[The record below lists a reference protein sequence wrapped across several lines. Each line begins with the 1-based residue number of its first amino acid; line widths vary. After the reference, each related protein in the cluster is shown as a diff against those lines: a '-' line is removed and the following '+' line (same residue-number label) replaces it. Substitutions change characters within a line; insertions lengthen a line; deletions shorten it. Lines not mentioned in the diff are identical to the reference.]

1 MPSCHIPGKILKYI
15 PKLVLSCRLCMKK
28 KQVLATQ
35 CTPNCK
41 YCGGKNLKIRT
52 IIYKRKKFS

>member
-1 MPSCHIPGKILKYI
+1 MSACYIPGKILKSI
-15 PKLVLSCRLCMKK
+15 PKFVLACKLCVKK
-28 KQVLATQ
+28 KQTLVTK
-35 CTPNCK
+35 CSPTCK